1 MKAGF
6 ILDGNFARDPRVS
19 NEARILA
26 DNGHIVFVLNRVE
39 EGRGFQSEPGIN
51 IISRGFMVPKKL
63 AGWIFAFENF
73 IPVYDLLWALRIRK
87 FISENGIEVVH
98 AHDLYMARPAH
109 MAVKG
114 TGIPLIIDLHENY
127 PAAVKEYRWA
137 NRFPARIFVRPG
149 RWLKK
154 ERKYLSFADRI
165 IVLSPVFRD
174 RLISKYPEIRPE
186 KFVIYPNVPEVDK
199 LLSYGIK
206 DYVFAQKGERVIFYF
221 GVISRRRGI
230 QTAIDALESVL
241 KKDKAVR
248 LLLIGPVD
256 KAEKNDFMKLFNK
269 DDLIGHITHYPWKDI
284 SEFPS
289 FVNSSAICI
298 SPLLKNDQHESGIAN
313 KVYQYMLF
321 GKPVLVSDCAPQV
334 ELVMKTGC
342 GIVFRSGDATDMSG
356 KILDMLS
363 DPSGCR
369 MMGENGRQA
378 VLKEYNT
385 VVQGATLLNAYSSIK
400 DIKN

>member
-26 DNGHIVFVLNRVE
+26 DNGHVVFVLNRAEKSHV
-39 EGRGFQSEPGIN
+39 FQAEPGNN
-51 IISRGFMVPKKL
+51 IISVGFKEPKKL
-63 AGWIFAFENF
+63 ADWIFALENF
-73 IPVYDLLWALRIRK
+73 TPVYDLLWAVRIRK
-87 FISENGIEVVH
+87 FILKYGIEVLH

-109 MAVKG
+109 IALKG

-165 IVLSPVFRD
+165 IVLSAVYRD
-174 RLISKYPEIRPE
+174 RLMTRYPEISPE
-186 KFVIYPNVPEVDK
+186 RFIIYPNVPEINK
-199 LLSYGIK
+199 LLSYSVK
-206 DYVFAQKGERVIFYF
+206 DDLFPHTGEKVIFYF

-230 QTAIDALESVL
+230 HTAIEALESVL

-256 KAEKNDFMKLFNK
+256 KAEKSDFLKLFDK
-269 DDLIGHITHYPWKDI
+269 DNLINHITHYPWKDI

-289 FVNSSAICI
+289 YVNSSAICI

-342 GIVFRSGDATDMSG
+342 GIVFKSGDSVDMSG
-356 KILDMLS
+356 KIIDMLS
-363 DPSGCR
+363 DPSKCR
-369 MMGENGRQA
+369 MMGDKGRQA
-378 VLKEYNT
+378 VLEEYNT
-385 VVQGATLLNAYSSIK
+385 VVQGVALLNAYASLK
-400 DIKN
+400 DVKN